1 MAVKSYSLYG
11 WHLRWHGRFVTLA
24 ANSAGFKL
32 GIMSVTADA
41 PTRHAKPAKLRARQW
56 LLGTGLVAAVL
67 ALLAFIAVRL
77 IPPDETLARRVAAEL
92 EAALGVPVSMGA
104 LHWQL
109 LPSPRVELQ
118 NAVIRQ
124 PQPIEINKLTLHLSS
139 TALWQRRLKVNRAV
153 VQGAV
158 VPQMSLRDLAFQPA
172 FALPK
177 IAKNF
182 TVDALPLARIEWVD
196 VTWIS
201 RHGRRLVY
209 EGNADFDVG
218 WRPRTATLRRP
229 QVSPPA
235 ELTVTRQGLED
246 RWKVSANLGGGTA
259 DGEIQL
265 HISAQGGLRLSGK
278 LQSRDVDVA
287 SVFQA
292 FERRA
297 IVAGKLSGDTTLAA
311 QGANLGEIAK
321 SLHTATTFN
330 MGRSALLRFDLD
342 KAIRSVGKNHA
353 GVTPLDAISGQIGT
367 QNTPQGMVVT
377 FSRLRTSSGALSAS
391 GTARLANQ
399 QIDAELAV
407 DLAGGLVGV
416 PLTISGPVDKV
427 QVSVP
432 ASAIAGAAV
441 GTAVLPGVG
450 TVIGARIGSA
460 IGKLFGS
467 QQDTSQRPAPNKK

>member
-1 MAVKSYSLYG
+1 MAVKSCSLYG
-11 WHLRWHGRFVTLA
+11 WHLRWQGRFVTLA
-24 ANSAGFKL
+24 ASPAGFKL

-41 PTRHAKPAKLRARQW
+41 PTRHAKPAMFRARRW
-56 LLGTGLVAAVL
+56 LLGAGLVAAVL
-67 ALLAFIAVRL
+67 ALLAVIAVRL
-77 IPPDETLARRVAAEL
+77 IPSDETLARRVAAEL

-139 TALWQRRLKVNRAV
+139 AALWQRRLKVDRAV

-158 VPQMSLRDLAFQPA
+158 VPQMSLRGLAFPPA
-172 FALPK
+172 IALPT

-201 RHGRRLVY
+201 HHGRRLVY

-218 WRPRTATLRRP
+218 WRPRIATLRRP

-235 ELTVTRQGLED
+235 ELTLTRQGLED
-246 RWKVSANLGGGTA
+246 RWKVDSAVGGGSA

-265 HISAQGGLRLSGK
+265 HTSAQGGLRLSGK
-278 LQSRDVDVA
+278 LQPRDVDVA
-287 SVFQA
+287 SALQA

-297 IVAGKLSGDTTLAA
+297 IVAGKLSGATSVDAK
-311 QGANLGEIAK
+311 GVSLGEIAQ
-321 SLHTATTFN
+321 SLHTATTFT

-342 KAIRSVGKNHA
+342 KAIRSVGKNHS
-353 GVTPLDAISGQIGT
+353 GTTPLDAISGQIGT

-377 FSRLRTSSGALSAS
+377 FSRLKTSSGALSAS
-391 GTARLANQ
+391 GTARLANR

-416 PLTISGPVDKV
+416 PLTISGSVDKV

-460 IGKLFGS
+460 IGKLFTPKPDAIQG
-467 QQDTSQRPAPNKK
+467 PAPVGK